1 MSRIQPANYTFG
13 AMVIAEKEG
22 GRDGCRPDQ
31 ATQQQQRQVQGGAAV
46 ASYHTAVG
54 VGRCQIIVVFQGQD
68 RAG

>member
-31 ATQQQQRQVQGGAAV
+31 ATQRQAQGGAAV
-46 ASYHTAVG
+46 PSYHTAVG